1 MRLSDLKHDT
11 YKSVD
16 IIMNDNEEEIVDKYS
31 DEDDEYE
38 EMLMSYE
45 EDDESIIPELYFCN
59 PDPFLKPEPLPDDHY
74 RPEIYF
80 DDEGRIVVKNLDAY
94 WLPENFDDEGR
105 IVVKNLDAYWLPE
118 MKLVEEIDGTIYA
131 VTGSYEGTEMLD
143 QKLSRIMLYN
153 LENC

>member
-11 YKSVD
+11 YKSED
-16 IIMNDNEEEIVDKYS
+16 IFLKNNEEEITDKYS

-59 PDPFLKPEPLPDDHY
+59 SDPYLKPEPLPDDHY
-74 RPEIYF
+74 RPEIH
-80 DDEGRIVVKNLDAY
+80 
-94 WLPENFDDEGR
+94 FDDEGR

-143 QKLSRIMLYN
+143 QKLSRIMLHN
-153 LENC
+153 LENF

>member
-1 MRLSDLKHDT
+1 MSFPVLKRYT
-11 YKSVD
+11 YEAED
-16 IIMNDNEEEIVDKYS
+16 IIMNDNEEEITDKYS

-59 PDPFLKPEPLPDDHY
+59 SDPYLKPEPLPDDHY
-74 RPEIYF
+74 RPEIH
-80 DDEGRIVVKNLDAY
+80 
-94 WLPENFDDEGR
+94 FDDEGR

-143 QKLSRIMLYN
+143 QKLSRIMLHN
-153 LENC
+153 LENF

>member
-1 MRLSDLKHDT
+1 MSFPVLKRYT
-11 YKSVD
+11 YEAED
-16 IIMNDNEEEIVDKYS
+16 IIMNDNEEEITDKYS

-59 PDPFLKPEPLPDDHY
+59 SDPYLKPESLPDDHY
-74 RPEIYF
+74 RPEIH
-80 DDEGRIVVKNLDAY
+80 
-94 WLPENFDDEGR
+94 FDDEGR

-118 MKLVEEIDGTIYA
+118 MKLVEEIDGTIYT

-143 QKLSRIMLYN
+143 QKLSRIMLNN
-153 LENC
+153 LENF

>member
-1 MRLSDLKHDT
+1 MSFDVLKRYT
-11 YKSVD
+11 YEAEN

-59 PDPFLKPEPLPDDHY
+59 PDPYLKPEPLPDDHY
-74 RPEIYF
+74 RPEIHF
-80 DDEGRIVVKNLDAY
+80 DE
-94 WLPENFDDEGR
+94 EGR

-118 MKLVEEIDGTIYA
+118 MKLVEEIDGTIYT

-143 QKLSRIMLYN
+143 QKLSRIMLHN
-153 LENC
+153 LENF

>member
-1 MRLSDLKHDT
+1 
-11 YKSVD
+11 
-16 IIMNDNEEEIVDKYS
+16 MNDNEEEIVDKYS

-59 PDPFLKPEPLPDDHY
+59 PDPYLKPEPLPDDHY
-74 RPEIYF
+74 RPEIH
-80 DDEGRIVVKNLDAY
+80 
-94 WLPENFDDEGR
+94 FDDEGR

-118 MKLVEEIDGTIYA
+118 MKLVEEIDGTIYT

-143 QKLSRIMLYN
+143 QKLSRIMLHN
-153 LENC
+153 LENF

>member
-1 MRLSDLKHDT
+1 MSFPVLKRYT
-11 YKSVD
+11 YEAED

-59 PDPFLKPEPLPDDHY
+59 PDPYLKPEPLPDDHY
-74 RPEIYF
+74 RPEIH
-80 DDEGRIVVKNLDAY
+80 
-94 WLPENFDDEGR
+94 FDDEGR

-118 MKLVEEIDGTIYA
+118 MKLVEEIDGTIYT
-131 VTGSYEGTEMLD
+131 VMGSYEGTEMLD
-143 QKLSRIMLYN
+143 QKLSRIMLHN
-153 LENC
+153 LENF

>member
-1 MRLSDLKHDT
+1 MSFPVLKRYT
-11 YKSVD
+11 YEAED

-59 PDPFLKPEPLPDDHY
+59 SDPYLKPEPLPDDHY
-74 RPEIYF
+74 RPEIH
-80 DDEGRIVVKNLDAY
+80 
-94 WLPENFDDEGR
+94 FDDEGR

-118 MKLVEEIDGTIYA
+118 MKLVEEIDGIIYA

-143 QKLSRIMLYN
+143 QKLSRIMLHN
-153 LENC
+153 LENF

>member
-1 MRLSDLKHDT
+1 MSFPVLKRYT
-11 YKSVD
+11 YEAED
-16 IIMNDNEEEIVDKYS
+16 IIMNDNEEEITGKYS
-31 DEDDEYE
+31 DEDDEYK

-59 PDPFLKPEPLPDDHY
+59 PDPYLKPEPLPDDHY
-74 RPEIYF
+74 RPEIH
-80 DDEGRIVVKNLDAY
+80 
-94 WLPENFDDEGR
+94 FDDEGR

-143 QKLSRIMLYN
+143 QKLSRIMLHN
-153 LENC
+153 LENF